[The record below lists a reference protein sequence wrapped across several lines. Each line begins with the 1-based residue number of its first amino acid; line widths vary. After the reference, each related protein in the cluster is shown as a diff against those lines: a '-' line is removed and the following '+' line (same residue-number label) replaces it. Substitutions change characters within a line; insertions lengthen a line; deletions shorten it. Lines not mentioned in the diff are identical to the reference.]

1 MSLAPA
7 NISQLM
13 LCDLPQTDCDRL
25 HVFMRVGSSRLRR
38 HWSIGSG
45 NNTRVVLC
53 GGDAAS
59 TIPGSVDV
67 PPRVV
72 RVVDPDARIS
82 ADGDSLVRPFGFDDV
97 IDILVA
103 AEASMADSAA
113 EEPAKAASAPAAA
126 VVARAAPAAAPA
138 PTPMALARDARVRLK
153 RWPPAD
159 VLGQWR
165 NGIRLASFLSARLV
179 SVRELAELSNVAE
192 SECTLFVHMLLAS
205 DVLRVQQEPAAAKA
219 APTAAPLHAPAP
231 ASLATKTTSPMAG
244 EASAPIGLL
253 GRLRRKLGIALG
265 AA

>member
-82 ADGDSLVRPFGFDDV
+82 ADGDALVRPFGFDDV

-103 AEASMADSAA
+103 AEASMADGAA
-113 EEPAKAASAPAAA
+113 EDPAKAA
-126 VVARAAPAAAPA
+126 AAPAAVVVAPAAPAASPAPA
-138 PTPMALARDARVRLK
+138 PVALAHDARVRLK

-192 SECTLFVHMLLAS
+192 SECALFVHMLLAS

-219 APTAAPLHAPAP
+219 APTATPSAIPAPAP
-231 ASLATKTTSPMAG
+231 ASATTPKTSA
-244 EASAPIGLL
+244 ASARLGLL
-253 GRLRRKLGIALG
+253 GRLRRKLGIGLG

>member
-1 MSLAPA
+1 MSPAPA

-38 HWSIGSG
+38 HWSIGSD
-45 NNTRVVLC
+45 NNIRVVLC
-53 GGDAAS
+53 GGEAAS
-59 TIPGSVDV
+59 TIPGLFDAS
-67 PPRVV
+67 PRVV
-72 RVVDPDARIS
+72 RVVDPGSRIS

-97 IDILVA
+97 IDILVE
-103 AEASMADSAA
+103 AEASMADHAA
-113 EEPAKAASAPAAA
+113 EGTTKAVAAPAAA
-126 VVARAAPAAAPA
+126 VVPAATPAPAVPA
-138 PTPMALARDARVRLK
+138 SMALAHDARVRLK

-192 SECTLFVHMLLAS
+192 SECALFVHMLLAS
-205 DVLRVQQEPAAAKA
+205 DVLRVQQAPAAVKPVPAV
-219 APTAAPLHAPAP
+219 APSPAP
-231 ASLATKTTSPMAG
+231 ALPSANVPPPTPPANA
-244 EASAPIGLL
+244 ASVRLGLL